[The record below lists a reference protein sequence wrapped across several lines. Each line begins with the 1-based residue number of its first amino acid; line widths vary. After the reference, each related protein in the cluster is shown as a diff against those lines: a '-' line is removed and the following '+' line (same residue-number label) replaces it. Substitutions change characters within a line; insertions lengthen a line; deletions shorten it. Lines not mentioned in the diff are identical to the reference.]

1 MASHKNCS
9 GRIAALMLLGLLL
22 TACEGDDGKAGE
34 PGPAGPPGAGGPPGP
49 ADPPPADSII
59 IGDGS
64 ELTAAEIKI
73 LGKLQATI
81 TNVTVAGPPVV
92 DFTVTDQNGDPAEGI
107 ASGYVWFT
115 FAKLVPNTDPN
126 INGGLPF
133 WQSYVNTVEDVANNQ
148 PGRGSN
154 ALVQSV

>member
-1 MASHKNCS
+1 M
-9 GRIAALMLLGLLL
+9 
-22 TACEGDDGKAGE
+22 
-34 PGPAGPPGAGGPPGP
+34 
-49 ADPPPADSII
+49 

-64 ELTAAEIKI
+64 LLTADEIAA

-81 TNVTVAGPPVV
+81 TNVSVAGAPVV
-92 DFTVTDQNGDPAEGI
+92 DFTVTDSQGNPAEGI

-148 PGRGSN
+148 PGRGSD
-154 ALVQSV
+154 ALVQSVQATTDSRFSGGSHVEVAPGEYQYTFGRLGTEFDAPRRPRDSSRRRR